1 MHLTSHTPDPTP
13 NHQGSPQ
20 EAEPNVSTAAP
31 TAVTHRACPACH
43 DVWPAHMMEQF
54 EERLLCK
61 PCLHNA
67 QTEAKAKAK
76 KRPSYGGHLSAES
89 IRNWG
94 IVVTLLAVAAYL
106 GLRMTAWNM
115 VNKATGDVVEQT
127 QSWAKKPA
135 AQWPP
140 LVTSVSPGN
149 GAKTPDN
156 WQLGP
161 NACLIKRKDGSIV
174 CASSVAERAS
184 LSFYSAQA
192 GSKQFPKPPTFQQFS
207 AIVQNCEVSVG
218 KEHAAF
224 GALLPDARGAFEKG
238 LVFFSQPGV
247 KVPKGWEPFHV
258 RESIYAP
265 GMKMTVLARNSKS
278 GAQVPLEAVVVSN
291 NISSDLSALVTDQL
305 YKIGGEI
312 GDGSDSLITLK
323 DPYNA
328 EALIG
333 APVVDVRGNLAAII
347 TMAYSSTNTDGLT
360 TDFVVFGMHALKAFT
375 APEQGKK

>member
-1 MHLTSHTPDPTP
+1 M
-13 NHQGSPQ
+13 
-20 EAEPNVSTAAP
+20 EA
-31 TAVTHRACPACH
+31 
-43 DVWPAHMMEQF
+43 Q
-54 EERLLCK
+54 
-61 PCLHNA
+61 A
-67 QTEAKAKAK
+67 Q
-76 KRPSYGGHLSAES
+76 KRPSYVAAHLSSET

-94 IVVTLLAVAAYL
+94 IVITLLGVAAYL
-106 GLRMTAWNM
+106 AIRMTAWNM

-140 LVTSVSPGN
+140 LVTNVSLGN
-149 GAKTPDN
+149 GAKTPDE

-184 LSFYSAQA
+184 LSFYSAPA
-192 GSKQFPKPPTFQQFS
+192 GSKEFPKPPTFQQFS

-218 KEHAAF
+218 KERVAF
-224 GALLPDARGAFEKG
+224 GSLLPDARGAFEKG
-238 LVFFSQPGV
+238 LVFFSQPAA
-247 KVPKGWEPFHV
+247 KPPKGWEPFHV
-258 RESIYAP
+258 RESMYAA
-265 GMKMTVLARNSKS
+265 GMKMTVLARNSKT
-278 GAQVPLEAVVVSN
+278 GAQVPLEAMVVSN
-291 NISSDLSALVTDQL
+291 DISSDLSALITDQL
-305 YKIGGEI
+305 HNLGRKI

-347 TMAYSSTNTDGLT
+347 TMAYSSTNADGLT
-360 TDFVVFGMHALKAFT
+360 TDFVAFGMHALKAFT
-375 APEQGKK
+375 APEERKK